1 MKLKYENYGKND
13 NSYVSEARLRNGARA
28 EAMKMLS
35 QEFFEVWIVG
45 EVDDQLI
52 EKLKEK
58 LHEACGK
65 SHRRIRFRF
74 YSNNPRSNLAYLD
87 AMRSVLLENTA
98 LSIVIE
104 ERGIEDLEKDS
115 EHLKDEAILLVR
127 GRGGL
132 LEKLPK
138 ARMLRIEEV

>member
-1 MKLKYENYGKND
+1 
-13 NSYVSEARLRNGARA
+13 
-28 EAMKMLS
+28 MLS

-58 LHEACGK
+58 LYEAYGK
-65 SHRRIRFRF
+65 RHRRICFRF
-74 YSNNPRSNLAYLD
+74 YSDNPRSNLAYLE

-104 ERGIEDLEKDS
+104 ERRIKDLEKDS

-138 ARMLRIEEV
+138 AGMLRIEEV